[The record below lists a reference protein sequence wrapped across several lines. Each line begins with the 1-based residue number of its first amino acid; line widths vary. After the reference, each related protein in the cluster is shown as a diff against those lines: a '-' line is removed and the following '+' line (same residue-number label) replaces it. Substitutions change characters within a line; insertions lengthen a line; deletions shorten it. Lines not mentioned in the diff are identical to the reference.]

1 MIRFVPMAARPM
13 VRGSDVIVNIVNY
26 VVKKRNL
33 GTFST
38 LFKIKVFRF
47 IDKVD
52 VYYRRH
58 FLKAEQQS
66 GQLRHHVITTDQSGV
81 FPKIASQS

>member
-1 MIRFVPMAARPM
+1 MLWRKETCEDFSRRRMIQWNPKSKFE
-13 VRGSDVIVNIVNY
+13 
-26 VVKKRNL
+26 
-33 GTFST
+33 
-38 LFKIKVFRF
+38 
-47 IDKVD
+47 D

-58 FLKAEQQS
+58 FLKAERQS

>member
-1 MIRFVPMAARPM
+1 MAARPM
-13 VRGSDVIVNIVNY
+13 VRGSDVIANIVNY
-26 VVKKRNL
+26 VVDGNFFHSFQNRS
-33 GTFST
+33 F
-38 LFKIKVFRF
+38 FRF
-47 IDKVD
+47 IDKLD

>member
-1 MIRFVPMAARPM
+1 MAARPM
-13 VRGSDVIVNIVNY
+13 VRGSDVIVNTTWT
-26 VVKKRNL
+26 

-47 IDKVD
+47 IDKLD

>member
-1 MIRFVPMAARPM
+1 MAARPM
-13 VRGSDVIVNIVNY
+13 VRGSDVIVNTMWT
-26 VVKKRNL
+26 

-38 LFKIKVFRF
+38 LFEIKVFRF
-47 IDKVD
+47 IDKLD

-58 FLKAEQQS
+58 FLKAEQQI
-66 GQLRHHVITTDQSGV
+66 GQLRHRVITTDQSGV